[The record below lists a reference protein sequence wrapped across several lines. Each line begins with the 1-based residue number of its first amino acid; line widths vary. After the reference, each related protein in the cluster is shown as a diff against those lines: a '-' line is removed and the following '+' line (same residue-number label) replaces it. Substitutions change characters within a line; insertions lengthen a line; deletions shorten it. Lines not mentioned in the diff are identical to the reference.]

1 MKKIWITKILSIF
14 FLTIFFPNTVYAKIV
29 KLSECYLIDAKP
41 KKKYVSLDKF
51 DDYNKEKDDW
61 IIDTDRSKIS
71 HIIKYNSVIRLGVRF
86 DISQSKKESIISI
99 IDADGE
105 DAPNELKKMI
115 KFAIKYPK
123 NIIVSNRTKR
133 SEVFIFKV
141 LYKIHLIITLLLTN
155 KWISFGNFS
164 SFNSR
169 NLKNLLKNNY
179 IWFSYSSAVVKNCL
193 IKNLYAARK
202 KRYFG
207 NSKVSFFKLFLHSLK
222 ILSVFQLKIILN
234 TIFIVFLLSIISL
247 FYDLFFIKLVTYFL
261 LIINFLVLIIRMSFL
276 FEKEKY
282 KINQINNIK
291 IIK

>member
-1 MKKIWITKILSIF
+1 MKNYDILIPVYNDWKSLNKLLTKIDSNLKGLKGNVRVLVINDKSTEKPFFEIKKIKMI
-14 FLTIFFPNTVYAKIV
+14 
-29 KLSECYLIDAKP
+29 
-41 KKKYVSLDKF
+41 
-51 DDYNKEKDDW
+51 
-61 IIDTDRSKIS
+61 SKIS
-71 HIIKYNSVIRLGVRF
+71 VLNLKKNFGSQGAIAIALNY
-86 DISQSKKESIISI
+86 ISQSKKESIISI

-105 DAPNELKKMI
+105 DDPNELKKMI

>member
-1 MKKIWITKILSIF
+1 MKYYDILIPVYNDWKSLNKLLTKINSNLKGLKGNVRVLVINDKSTEKPFFEIKKIKMI
-14 FLTIFFPNTVYAKIV
+14 
-29 KLSECYLIDAKP
+29 
-41 KKKYVSLDKF
+41 
-51 DDYNKEKDDW
+51 
-61 IIDTDRSKIS
+61 SKIS
-71 HIIKYNSVIRLGVRF
+71 VLNLKKNFGSQGAIAIALNYIF
-86 DISQSKKESIISI
+86 QSKKKSIISI

-105 DAPNELKKMI
+105 DDPNELKKMI

-169 NLKNLLKNNY
+169 NLKSLLKNNY

-234 TIFIVFLLSIISL
+234 TILIVFLLSIISL

-261 LIINFLVLIIRMSFL
+261 LIINFLVLIIRISFL

>member
-1 MKKIWITKILSIF
+1 MKNYDILIPVYNDWKSLNKLLSKIDNNLKGLKGNVRVLVINDKSTEKPFFEIKKIKVI
-14 FLTIFFPNTVYAKIV
+14 
-29 KLSECYLIDAKP
+29 
-41 KKKYVSLDKF
+41 
-51 DDYNKEKDDW
+51 
-61 IIDTDRSKIS
+61 RKIS
-71 HIIKYNSVIRLGVRF
+71 VINLKKNFGSQGAIAIALNY
-86 DISQSKKESIISI
+86 ISQSKKKSIVSI

-105 DAPNELKKMI
+105 DDPNQLKKMI
-115 KFAIKYPK
+115 KFAIKYSK

-141 LYKIHLIITLLLTN
+141 LYKIHLILTFLLTN

-179 IWFSYSSAVVKNCL
+179 IWFSYSAAVVKNCL

-234 TIFIVFLLSIISL
+234 TIFIFFLLSIISL
-247 FYDLFFIKLVTYFL
+247 FYDLFLIKLATYFL
-261 LIINFLVLIIRMSFL
+261 LIINFLVLIIRISFL
-276 FEKEKY
+276 FEKDKY

>member
-1 MKKIWITKILSIF
+1 MKYYDILIPVYNDWKSLNKLLTKINSNLKGLKGNVRVLVINDKSTEKPFFEIKKIKMI
-14 FLTIFFPNTVYAKIV
+14 
-29 KLSECYLIDAKP
+29 
-41 KKKYVSLDKF
+41 
-51 DDYNKEKDDW
+51 
-61 IIDTDRSKIS
+61 SKIS
-71 HIIKYNSVIRLGVRF
+71 VLNLKKNFGSQGAIAIALNY
-86 DISQSKKESIISI
+86 ISQSKKESIISI

-105 DAPNELKKMI
+105 DDPNELKKMI

>member
-1 MKKIWITKILSIF
+1 MKYYDILIPVYNDWKSLNKLLTKIDSNLKGLKGKVRVLVINDKSTEKPFFEIKKIKMI
-14 FLTIFFPNTVYAKIV
+14 
-29 KLSECYLIDAKP
+29 
-41 KKKYVSLDKF
+41 
-51 DDYNKEKDDW
+51 
-61 IIDTDRSKIS
+61 RKIS
-71 HIIKYNSVIRLGVRF
+71 VLNLKKNFGSQGAIAIALNY
-86 DISQSKKESIISI
+86 ISQSKKKSIISI

-105 DAPNELKKMI
+105 DDPNQLKKMI

-133 SEVFIFKV
+133 SEVFIFKL

-169 NLKNLLKNNY
+169 NLKNLLKNNF

-234 TIFIVFLLSIISL
+234 TIFILFLLSIISL
-247 FYDLFFIKLVTYFL
+247 FYDLFLIKLVTYFL

>member
-1 MKKIWITKILSIF
+1 MI
-14 FLTIFFPNTVYAKIV
+14 
-29 KLSECYLIDAKP
+29 
-41 KKKYVSLDKF
+41 
-51 DDYNKEKDDW
+51 
-61 IIDTDRSKIS
+61 SKIS
-71 HIIKYNSVIRLGVRF
+71 VLNLKKNFGSQGAIAIALNY
-86 DISQSKKESIISI
+86 ISQSKKESIISI

-105 DAPNELKKMI
+105 DDPNELKKMI

>member
-1 MKKIWITKILSIF
+1 MKYYDILIPVYNDWKSLNKLLTKINSNLKGLKGNVRVLVINDKSTEKPFFEIKKIKMI
-14 FLTIFFPNTVYAKIV
+14 
-29 KLSECYLIDAKP
+29 
-41 KKKYVSLDKF
+41 
-51 DDYNKEKDDW
+51 
-61 IIDTDRSKIS
+61 SKIS
-71 HIIKYNSVIRLGVRF
+71 VLNLKKNFGSQGAIAIALNY
-86 DISQSKKESIISI
+86 ISQSKKESIISI

-105 DAPNELKKMI
+105 DDPNELKKMI
-115 KFAIKYPK
+115 KFAIKYPN

-234 TIFIVFLLSIISL
+234 TVIIVFLLSIISL

>member
-1 MKKIWITKILSIF
+1 MKYYDILIPVYNDWKSLNKLLTKIDSNLKGLKGKVRVLVINDKSTEKPFFEIKKIKMI
-14 FLTIFFPNTVYAKIV
+14 
-29 KLSECYLIDAKP
+29 
-41 KKKYVSLDKF
+41 
-51 DDYNKEKDDW
+51 
-61 IIDTDRSKIS
+61 RKIS
-71 HIIKYNSVIRLGVRF
+71 VLNLKKNFGSQGAIAIALNY
-86 DISQSKKESIISI
+86 ISQSKKKSIISI

-105 DAPNELKKMI
+105 DDPNQLKKMI
-115 KFAIKYPK
+115 KFAIKYSK

-133 SEVFIFKV
+133 SEVFIFKL

-169 NLKNLLKNNY
+169 NLKNLLKNNF
-179 IWFSYSSAVVKNCL
+179 IWFSYSSAVVKNCS

-234 TIFIVFLLSIISL
+234 TIFILFLLSIISL
-247 FYDLFFIKLVTYFL
+247 FYDLFLIKLVTYFL

>member
-1 MKKIWITKILSIF
+1 MKYYDILIPVYNDWKSLNKLLTKINSNLKGLKGNVRVLVINDKSTEKPFFEIKKIKMI
-14 FLTIFFPNTVYAKIV
+14 
-29 KLSECYLIDAKP
+29 
-41 KKKYVSLDKF
+41 
-51 DDYNKEKDDW
+51 
-61 IIDTDRSKIS
+61 SKIS
-71 HIIKYNSVIRLGVRF
+71 VLNLKKNFGSQGAIAIALKY
-86 DISQSKKESIISI
+86 ISQSKKESIISI

-105 DAPNELKKMI
+105 DDPNELKKMI

>member
-1 MKKIWITKILSIF
+1 
-14 FLTIFFPNTVYAKIV
+14 
-29 KLSECYLIDAKP
+29 
-41 KKKYVSLDKF
+41 
-51 DDYNKEKDDW
+51 
-61 IIDTDRSKIS
+61 
-71 HIIKYNSVIRLGVRF
+71 
-86 DISQSKKESIISI
+86 
-99 IDADGE
+99 
-105 DAPNELKKMI
+105 MI

-141 LYKIHLIITLLLTN
+141 YKIHLIITLLLTN

-164 SFNSR
+164 SFNSK

-247 FYDLFFIKLVTYFL
+247 FYDLFLIKLVTYFL

-276 FEKEKY
+276 FEK
-282 KINQINNIK
+282 KIQNKSNK
-291 IIK
+291 

>member
-1 MKKIWITKILSIF
+1 MKYYDILIPVYNDWKSLNKLLTKINSNLKGLKGNVRVLVINDKSTEKPFFEIKKIKMI
-14 FLTIFFPNTVYAKIV
+14 
-29 KLSECYLIDAKP
+29 
-41 KKKYVSLDKF
+41 
-51 DDYNKEKDDW
+51 
-61 IIDTDRSKIS
+61 SKIS
-71 HIIKYNSVIRLGVRF
+71 VLNLKKNFGSQGAIAIALNY
-86 DISQSKKESIISI
+86 ISQSKKESIISI

-105 DAPNELKKMI
+105 DDPNELKKMI

-169 NLKNLLKNNY
+169 NLKSLLKNNY

-193 IKNLYAARK
+193 IKNLYADRK